1 MTVMEYSTYANRNL
15 NCDFGLNRFEN
26 NFFQKIVS
34 GLLDASTV
42 FHTTLVSNVALALV
56 FIDCQYAFNCSH
68 THIYFVCLSIDKQ
81 VRVRTHTLYKR
92 TARTFQIVFFSVLS
106 TACIYSLSISLI
118 FNIHCLVALKLSYFQ
133 STRVCPAIRSMSIDQ
148 LVVKILIYTWL
159 SAAAL
164 FGHKSFIHK

>member
-26 NFFQKIVS
+26 NFFLENCITTFGRIHSVS
-34 GLLDASTV
+34 
-42 FHTTLVSNVALALV
+42 H
-56 FIDCQYAFNCSH
+56 YACIKCCIGSSFYWLSICIQLFAH

-133 STRVCPAIRSMSIDQ
+133 STRVCPAIRSMSID
-148 LVVKILIYTWL
+148 
-159 SAAAL
+159 
-164 FGHKSFIHK
+164 